1 MKDVDKDNLI
11 PGVPRHAGKG
21 VRFVPALALTVLL
34 ACVVFSCMLSFQ
46 AGNGESGGAQSL
58 LPQIPHLLIP
68 LLVMIVLT

>member
-21 VRFVPALALTVLL
+21 VRFAPALALTVLL

-46 AGNGESGGAQSL
+46 AGNGESGEAQSL
-58 LPQIPHLLIP
+58 REKLNDAGLPTIYI
-68 LLVMIVLT
+68 